1 MENRS
6 RIFDCLIRINRSV
19 GLHGDH
25 ELVEISS
32 GAFTGRFDVI
42 GDTDDRAV
50 NSIYQKMANGTLFT
64 VALRSRSRDIAAALL
79 DMQVHD
85 QIGVL

>member
-6 RIFDCLIRINRSV
+6 RIFDCLVRINRSV

-25 ELVEISS
+25 ELVEIGP
-32 GAFTGRFDVI
+32 GAFTGGFNVI

-64 VALRSRSRDIAAALL
+64 VALRSRGRYIAAALL
-79 DMQVHD
+79 DMQVHY